1 MRSRLLAATEWF
13 DHRTGVP
20 TAWRHFLLEEIPDS
34 AGWAQVFGSVALFL
48 FMVQALTGILL
59 AFNYAPTPG
68 DAYDSLQYVIRNVA
82 GGRLVHGLHHWGSSL
97 MVVVV
102 FLHMAQVFIYGAYKR
117 PREATWIAGAVLLL
131 LTLAFG
137 LTGYLLP
144 WDNRAY
150 WGTVV
155 TAQIFASVPVLGPFL
170 THLLGAQSGVG
181 VLTFARFY
189 TLHTVL
195 LPLVIVLMIAFH
207 IYMVRRHG
215 ITPASIGER
224 KNQRFYPKQAFRDT
238 VAVFAAF
245 TMLFL
250 AAAFLNTPLD
260 RLADPTD
267 TTYVPRPEWYFLFLF
282 ELLRIFKGSLEVIGT
297 VVLPTAAVILLF
309 LIPFVRVPRPL
320 YSHRKLL
327 AGAFVLAAFGIW
339 ASLTAAAIVSEPRHT
354 GVSIT
359 DTRAAEWASISPE
372 QIAGIGYFQAWGCAN
387 CHNLINGP
395 RKAGPNLSA
404 ARLHHRKEWLVHHF
418 NENRQPE
425 SHADSG
431 SRPSLP
437 QLNALS
443 LFLADLKP
451 DSAKRL
457 QQISPQFTRGA
468 QVYVTG
474 ACASCHK
481 VNGAGGGIGPPL
493 NGLFDRRAKDWVE
506 AHFAN
511 PQKLSPGSIMPPYR
525 FSPEDRNALMRYL
538 AALPE

>member
-1 MRSRLLAATEWF
+1 MRSRFAAATQWM

-20 TAWRHFLLEEIPDS
+20 SACQHFFSEDIPDS

-48 FMVQALTGILL
+48 FLVQALTGILL

-97 MVVVV
+97 IVIVV
-102 FLHMAQVFIYGAYKR
+102 FLHMVQVFIYGAYKR
-117 PREATWIAGAVLLL
+117 PREATWIAGAILLL

-170 THLLGAQSGVG
+170 THLLGSQSGVG

-195 LPLVIVLMIAFH
+195 LPLIIVLMIAFH

-215 ITPASIGER
+215 ITPASIDER
-224 KNQRFYPKQAFRDT
+224 RTQKFYPKQAFRDT
-238 VAVFAAF
+238 VAVFTAF
-245 TMLFL
+245 TMLFV
-250 AAAFLNTPLD
+250 AAAFLNVPLS
-260 RLADPTD
+260 RVADPTD

-282 ELLRIFKGSLEVIGT
+282 QLLKIFKGSLEVVGT

-309 LIPFVRVPRPL
+309 LIPFVRVPKL
-320 YSHRKLL
+320 LHSHRKLV

-339 ASLTAAAIVSEPRHT
+339 AGLTATAIMSEPRHT
-354 GVSIT
+354 GVPIT
-359 DTRAAEWASISPE
+359 DTRAAEWASIPPE
-372 QIAGIGYFQAWGCAN
+372 QIAGIGYFHAWGCGT
-387 CHNLINGP
+387 CHNLIDGP

-404 ARLHHRKEWLVHHF
+404 VRLHHRKEWLLHHF
-418 NENRQPE
+418 NEYRRPGSN
-425 SHADSG
+425 ADS

-457 QQISPQFTRGA
+457 QGISLQFTRGA
-468 QVYVTG
+468 QVYVAG

-493 NGLFDRRAKDWVE
+493 NGLFDRRTKEWVE

-511 PQKLSPGSIMPPYR
+511 PQKLSPGSIMPGYD
-525 FSPEDRNALMRYL
+525 FSREDRDALMGYL